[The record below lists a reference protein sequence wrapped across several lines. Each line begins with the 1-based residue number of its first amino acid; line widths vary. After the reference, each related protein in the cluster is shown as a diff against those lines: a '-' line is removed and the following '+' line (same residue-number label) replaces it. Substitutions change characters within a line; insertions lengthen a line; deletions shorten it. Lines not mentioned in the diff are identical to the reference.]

1 MKHLSLFTQMALA
14 CGLAASVSLVSSCT
28 GHVSPSVKSKQL
40 EASSAVTVY
49 STNDSSSARSR
60 ICDEAGPIPETAG
73 RALKIWLENSTV
85 KNFSYAYPQYYIA
98 LTNPHTGS
106 QAVWGVCSDG
116 QGNLVGL
123 LIPRSGIAAWDL
135 PYIGSYK
142 MYVCDTP
149 QRKILSDTIMESLA
163 DAGYDKFRLEA
174 RRAKGLTQE
183 QYLISKPLTDAEK
196 ARLAELKAQEEAA
209 AKAAEEAAKAKLEA
223 EAAASA
229 AAAENP
235 EADTEASEDEEEEE
249 ESSGDDSTESE
260 TEGES
265 AADEDSV
272 DDDF

>member
-1 MKHLSLFTQMALA
+1 MKHLSLLKQMAFA

-40 EASSAVTVY
+40 AASSAVTVY
-49 STNDSSSARSR
+49 STNDSSSASSR
-60 ICDEAGPIPETAG
+60 VCDEAGPIPETAG
-73 RALKIWLENSTV
+73 RALQIWLENSTV

-98 LTNPHTGS
+98 LTNPQTGS
-106 QAVWGVCSDG
+106 QSVWGVCSDG

-123 LIPRSGIAAWDL
+123 LIPRNGIAAWDL

-163 DAGYDKFRLEA
+163 DAGYDKFRLDA

-209 AKAAEEAAKAKLEA
+209 AKAAEEAAKAKVEA

-235 EADTEASEDEEEEE
+235 EADTEASEEE

-260 TEGES
+260 TEDES
-265 AADEDSV
+265 AADEDSG

>member
-28 GHVSPSVKSKQL
+28 GHVSPTVKSQQL
-40 EASSAVTVY
+40 AASSAVTVY

-60 ICDEAGPIPETAG
+60 VCDEAGPIPETAG

-85 KNFSYAYPQYYIA
+85 KNFSYAYPQYYIT
-98 LTNPHTGS
+98 LTNPQTGS

-123 LIPRSGIAAWDL
+123 LIPRNGIAAWDL
-135 PYIGSYK
+135 PYVGSYK

-174 RRAKGLTQE
+174 RRAKGLTE
-183 QYLISKPLTDAEK
+183 KQYLISKPLTDAEK
-196 ARLAELKAQEEAA
+196 ARLAEQKAQEEAA

-223 EAAASA
+223 EATASA
-229 AAAENP
+229 AAAESP
-235 EADTEASEDEEEEE
+235 EADTEASEDEEEA
-249 ESSGDDSTESE
+249 SSGDDSTESE

-265 AADEDSV
+265 SADEGSG

>member
-1 MKHLSLFTQMALA
+1 MALA

-40 EASSAVTVY
+40 ADSSAVTVY

-60 ICDEAGPIPETAG
+60 VCDEAGPIPETAG
-73 RALKIWLENSTV
+73 RALQIWLENSTV
-85 KNFSYAYPQYYIA
+85 KNFSYAYPQYYIS
-98 LTNPHTGS
+98 LTNPRTGS
-106 QAVWGVCSDG
+106 QSVWGICSDG

-123 LIPRSGIAAWDL
+123 LIPRRGVAAWDL
-135 PYIGSYK
+135 PFIGSYK

-163 DAGYDKFRLEA
+163 DAGYDKFRLDA
-174 RRAKGLTQE
+174 RRVKGLTQE

-209 AKAAEEAAKAKLEA
+209 AKAAEEAAKAKVEA

-229 AAAENP
+229 AESA
-235 EADTEASEDEEEEE
+235 EADSDASEEEEE
-249 ESSGDDSTESE
+249 DSGDDSSESE

-265 AADEDSV
+265 AADEDAGAD